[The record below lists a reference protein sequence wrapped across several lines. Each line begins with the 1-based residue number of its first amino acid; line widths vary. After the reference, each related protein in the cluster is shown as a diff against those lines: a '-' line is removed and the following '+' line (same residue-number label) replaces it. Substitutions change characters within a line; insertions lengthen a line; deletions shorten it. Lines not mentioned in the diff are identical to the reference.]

1 MKEYRTREQWQ
12 EIKKAIMCGEIGTA
26 ISLGARWGFWAED
39 IATHR
44 REDEYRGEFTATWEE
59 ILAYVERLTAY
70 RTH

>member
-1 MKEYRTREQWQ
+1 
-12 EIKKAIMCGEIGTA
+12 MCGDIGTA

-39 IATHR
+39 IAIHR